1 MNFSFP
7 MYPIKIWGLPSIIL
21 LFFLTAHTAFGQR
34 VQKPKNINEALV
46 ILKLECPD
54 SLKAKIC
61 KTPNDALFDICY
73 PNGGDLTLVY
83 DWTDVKYGTSR
94 IEKYFAKNGI
104 DYYNHMANV
113 LLLAFK
119 KTLLNEPYTESEL
132 LKPYQAIEYKWA
144 QEDSI
149 RFTTDSLRGQYIP
162 KDLEDCF
169 KQIDSFWSDSIKN
182 EVKQWTEN
190 QFIGRAH
197 MGFGM
202 WMRNN
207 WQLWAGSRL
216 STYFREMG
224 IYHPD
229 DMSGIILTSY
239 HRYLNGQ
246 DIALEAQIKSY
257 QDYWKKV
264 SEEKEKD

>member
-1 MNFSFP
+1 
-7 MYPIKIWGLPSIIL
+7 
-21 LFFLTAHTAFGQR
+21 
-34 VQKPKNINEALV
+34 
-46 ILKLECPD
+46 
-54 SLKAKIC
+54 
-61 KTPNDALFDICY
+61 
-73 PNGGDLTLVY
+73 
-83 DWTDVKYGTSR
+83 
-94 IEKYFAKNGI
+94 
-104 DYYNHMANV
+104 
-113 LLLAFK
+113 
-119 KTLLNEPYTESEL
+119 L